1 MKHLENFNHWYDPIL
16 NSFPFCLDDSKIKT
30 TGLAWLFKEQGKWNF
45 TPRITSNEAQYY
57 NAIFFIR
64 TNLSALLLGV
74 FMFFIWPVLSWY
86 LWALVF
92 FLLMLITAFG
102 QPFALFFM
110 IRWAATGRR
119 QFIQTGIGWKQTGRF
134 AIHRRI
140 QSDASSAIGYHADL
154 PNTDHVT
161 GFDYGKH

>member
-1 MKHLENFNHWYDPIL
+1 MKHLEYFNHWYDKIF
-16 NSFPFCLDDSKIKT
+16 NSFPFLLDDSKIKT
-30 TGLAWLFKEQGKWNF
+30 IGIAWLFKEQGKWNF
-45 TPRITSNEAQYY
+45 TPCITSNEAQYY
-57 NAIFFIR
+57 NAVFFVR
-64 TNLSALLLGV
+64 TNFSAV
-74 FMFFIWPVLSWY
+74 FLAIFMALIVPILSWY

-92 FLLMLITAFG
+92 FLLILTTAFVV
-102 QPFALFFM
+102 PFALFFM
-110 IRWAATGRR
+110 IRWSATGRR

-140 QSDASSAIGYHADL
+140 QSDASSAIGYHAGL

>member
-1 MKHLENFNHWYDPIL
+1 MKHLEYFNHWYDRIL

-30 TGLAWLFKEQGKWNF
+30 IGIAWLFKEQGKWNF
-45 TPRITSNEAQYY
+45 TPRITGDAQYY
-57 NAIFFIR
+57 NAVFFVR
-64 TNLSALLLGV
+64 SNFSAVCLAF
-74 FMFFIWPVLSWY
+74 FMYLIVPILSWY

-92 FLLMLITAFG
+92 FTLILATALVGF
-102 QPFALFFM
+102 PFALFFM
-110 IRWAATGRR
+110 LRWADTGRR

>member
-1 MKHLENFNHWYDPIL
+1 MYLIAPI
-16 NSFPFCLDDSKIKT
+16 
-30 TGLAWLFKEQGKWNF
+30 
-45 TPRITSNEAQYY
+45 
-57 NAIFFIR
+57 
-64 TNLSALLLGV
+64 
-74 FMFFIWPVLSWY
+74 LSWY

-92 FLLMLITAFG
+92 FTLILTTAFVV
-102 QPFALFFM
+102 PFALFFM
-110 IRWAATGRR
+110 LRWSDTGRR
-119 QFIQTGIGWKQTGRF
+119 QFIQTGIGWKQNGRF